1 MEKVRSQD
9 GTMIAFEQSGDG
21 PPLILVLG
29 AFNDHASARP
39 LAAGLA
45 SQFTVFGYDRRGR
58 GESEDS
64 GDYAIAREV
73 EDLAAVI
80 EAAGGPPFVYGH
92 SSGASLAL
100 EAAAAGLPTRALAVY
115 EPPYGAGATPDF
127 AAQLA
132 ELAAAGRDGEA
143 AERFLQSTGMSA
155 GALQHMQGEPYWP
168 RLTTFA
174 RTLAYEVTLASAGIP
189 AGLAVVR
196 IPVLALAGGA
206 SPEWATAGAA
216 KIAAAAPGGRSHVF
230 PEQTHAVAHD
240 VLIPVLTE
248 FFLTAAG

>member
-9 GTMIAFEQSGDG
+9 GTMIAFETSGDG

-45 SQFTVFGYDRRGR
+45 TQFTVYGYDRRGR
-58 GESEDS
+58 GESGDS
-64 GDYAIAREV
+64 GDYAIGREI

-80 EAAGGPPFVYGH
+80 GATGASPFVYGH

-100 EAAAAGLPTRALAVY
+100 EAAAAGLPMRALAVY
-115 EPPYGAGATPDF
+115 EPPYAAGATLEF
-127 AAQLA
+127 AAELR
-132 ELAAAGRDGEA
+132 ELAAAGRGGEA
-143 AERFLQSTGMSA
+143 AERFLQSTGVPA
-155 GALQHMQGEPYWP
+155 GALRHMQSEPYWP
-168 RLTTFA
+168 RMTTFA
-174 RTLAYEVTLASAGIP
+174 RTLPYEVTLASAGIP
-189 AGLAVVR
+189 AALAVAR

-216 KIAAAAPGGRSHVF
+216 KIAAAVPGGRSHVF
-230 PEQTHAVAHD
+230 PDQTHAVARG
-240 VLIPVLTE
+240 VLIPVLSD